1 VQQVEASV
9 KPEPEIG
16 ALIRVTHVVIHA
28 MQSDHLVM
36 RNMHHA
42 QQ

>member
-9 KPEPEIG
+9 KPQPEIG
-16 ALIRVTHVVIHA
+16 AWIRAMHVVIRA

-36 RNMHHA
+36 QNMHHA